1 MNWKVEIR
9 NYDAETLMHGDVVDK
24 FESTNLKVAIQ
35 WWNEKWIDKW
45 CGSIKYS
52 MQVYA
57 NNKELDFVQICDLG
71 FLDKLKNR
79 RAIE

>member
-9 NYDAETLMHGDVVDK
+9 NYDAERLMHGDVVDK

-35 WWNEKWIDKW
+35 WWNDKWIDKVRNNA
-45 CGSIKYS
+45 IKYS

-71 FLDKLKNR
+71 FFDKIKLR
-79 RAIE
+79 